1 MKPLA
6 LFDLDGTFFRWQ
18 LYHELVFEL
27 KNEGVFA
34 PETAER
40 LDTALIEWQAK
51 RRTWRDYEHEV
62 IHALEPR
69 IKDLSIELLERTA
82 RRVVSRSGHKVY
94 NYTKHLLDS
103 LKSKGYYTLAISGS
117 QQEIAEIFAEQ
128 YGFDACIGALYGR
141 TGDHFSGEIVRY
153 VPGRKHE
160 IIQEYLSEHP
170 ELSLAGSVAVG
181 DSEGDTSM
189 LELVERPIAFNPS
202 SGLLE
207 IAKERGWDIVIERK
221 NIAYLIRKG
230 PDGTFILEETD
241 VY

>member
-27 KNEGVFA
+27 KNEGVFGA
-34 PETAER
+34 ETADR

-69 IKDLSIELLERTA
+69 IKDLSVELLERTA

-94 NYTKHLLDS
+94 NYTKQLQAS
-103 LKSKGYYTLAISGS
+103 LKAKGYYTLAISGS

-128 YGFDACIGALYGR
+128 YGFDDCLGALYER

-160 IIQEYLSEHP
+160 IIQDYITQHP
-170 ELSLAGSVAVG
+170 ELTLDGSVAVG

-207 IAKERGWDIVIERK
+207 TAKERGWDIVIERK
-221 NIAYLIRKG
+221 NIAYLIRK
-230 PDGTFILEETD
+230 DAHGTFILEETD
-241 VY
+241 IY